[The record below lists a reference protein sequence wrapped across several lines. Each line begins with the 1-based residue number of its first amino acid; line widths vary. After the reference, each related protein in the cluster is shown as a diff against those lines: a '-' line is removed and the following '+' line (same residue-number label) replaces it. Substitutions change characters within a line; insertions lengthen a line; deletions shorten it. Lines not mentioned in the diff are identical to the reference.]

1 MQVLWALPAFA
12 QAPTRQLAVP
22 SGSTISP
29 KTGGT
34 GKESKYLEWAPK
46 INAAVSEFKRGR
58 RSAPGKVF
66 AEFWRTDKKNPI
78 PRKFLSEILIG
89 QGKLEQA
96 RRVLGSTLRLKRAE
110 EIEPVPLTDWH
121 ILAPLKYEGKKSFD
135 AELKPEKEKFNST
148 AKYTGDG
155 RVCRWKKAKGP
166 RVDFRAVLEI
176 EGAGFGYG
184 DCQFVAR

>member
-1 MQVLWALPAFA
+1 MSFHSNCLKLLNGLSLFVLVQVLWALPAFA

-96 RRVLGSTLRLKRAE
+96 RMVLGSTLRLKRAGSADGLAYPGPVKIRGQE
-110 EIEPVPLTDWH
+110 EL
-121 ILAPLKYEGKKSFD
+121 
-135 AELKPEKEKFNST
+135 
-148 AKYTGDG
+148 
-155 RVCRWKKAKGP
+155 
-166 RVDFRAVLEI
+166 
-176 EGAGFGYG
+176 
-184 DCQFVAR
+184 